1 MKEEFSEEHLINFA
15 ATEYVLEHNRNDKY
29 VNEDWEEFVGRKMH
43 EAYVAGY
50 KKGKEK
56 KMTDER
62 LAKAI
67 TLKKRIEQLEDQLTK
82 WNQTEKFKED
92 AIAIWCS
99 SIGRA
104 NVDVSFID
112 FDVMKTLVISKVN
125 KMLEEVKEEY
135 KNL

>member
-56 KMTDER
+56 K
-62 LAKAI
+62 
-67 TLKKRIEQLEDQLTK
+67 
-82 WNQTEKFKED
+82 
-92 AIAIWCS
+92 
-99 SIGRA
+99 
-104 NVDVSFID
+104 
-112 FDVMKTLVISKVN
+112 
-125 KMLEEVKEEY
+125 
-135 KNL
+135 